1 MIFVRAFVVSL
12 CVMSLCVS
20 MAAAEQ
26 TLKIKPRSGVTLK
39 MLADNPGGAPGETRA
54 IAVLF
59 PGGSGKVN
67 VKNDGTFKGTK
78 GNFLTR
84 SRKMFSGHG
93 LVTVLFDAPSD
104 HKDKEGLTFD
114 YRMTEEH
121 AGDIKLA
128 MAKLR
133 ETFPGLPLWL
143 VGTSRGTTSVGNAAA
158 NIKDGGPDGLV
169 LTASVGTSS
178 KHGGNVLDYDLASI
192 TMPVLV
198 AHHQEDGCSLTPV
211 SGAKDIKAALSG
223 SKSAELMIFEGGSS
237 GSGRECGAK
246 SHHGF
251 LGIEQKVVD
260 AIAAWIKS
268 H

>member
-1 MIFVRAFVVSL
+1 MNIIRVFIFSL
-12 CVMSLCVS
+12 CVIFLAVS
-20 MAAAEQ
+20 TAAAEQ
-26 TLKIKPRSGVTLK
+26 VIKIKPRSSVTLK
-39 MLADNPGGAPGETRA
+39 MLADDPGDAKA

-59 PGGSGKVN
+59 PGGSGKVKI
-67 VKNDGTFKGTK
+67 KNDGTFKGTK

-84 SRKMFSGHG
+84 SRKKFSAHR
-93 LVTVLFDAPSD
+93 LVTVLFDVPSD
-104 HKDKEGLTFD
+104 RNDGGGLTFD

-143 VGTSRGTTSVGNAAA
+143 VGTSRGSTSVANAAA
-158 NIKDGGPDGLV
+158 NIKAGGPDGAV
-169 LTASVGTSS
+169 LTASVGVSS
-178 KHGGNVLDYDLASI
+178 KHGGNILDYNLTSV
-192 TMPVLV
+192 TLPVLV
-198 AHHQEDGCSLTPV
+198 AHHLEDNCIVTPV
-211 SGAKDIKAALSG
+211 SGARDIKDALSG
-223 SKSAELMIFEGGSS
+223 SKSAELMIFKGGSS
-237 GSGRECGAK
+237 GSGKDCGAK

-251 LGIEQKVVD
+251 LEIEQKVVD

>member
-1 MIFVRAFVVSL
+1 
-12 CVMSLCVS
+12 
-20 MAAAEQ
+20 
-26 TLKIKPRSGVTLK
+26 
-39 MLADNPGGAPGETRA
+39 MLAIEPGDAKA

-84 SRKMFSGHG
+84 SREKFSAHG

-104 HKDKEGLTFD
+104 HKDKKGLTFE

-128 MAKLR
+128 IAKLR
-133 ETFPGLPLWL
+133 KAFPGLPVWL
-143 VGTSRGTTSVGNAAA
+143 VGTSRGSTSAANVAA
-158 NIKDGGPDGLV
+158 NIKDGGPDGVV
-169 LTASVGTSS
+169 LTSSVGVSS
-178 KHGGNVLDYDLASI
+178 KHGGNVLDFDLAGI
-192 TMPVLV
+192 TLPVLV
-198 AHHQEDGCSLTPV
+198 THHQEDGCGVTPV
-211 SGAKDIKAALSG
+211 SGAKDIKVALTG
-223 SKSAELMIFEGGSS
+223 SKSAELMIFEGGDS
-237 GSGRECGAK
+237 GSGRECGAT
-246 SHHGF
+246 SHHGY